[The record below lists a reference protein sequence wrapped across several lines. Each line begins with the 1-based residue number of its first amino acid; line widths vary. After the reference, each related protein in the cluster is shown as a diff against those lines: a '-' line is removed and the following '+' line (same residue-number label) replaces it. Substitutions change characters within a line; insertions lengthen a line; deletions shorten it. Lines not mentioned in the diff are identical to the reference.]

1 LSGVGGHSN
10 IADGFLLVIFVYG
23 GWDGTLYV
31 NEEVEHRRVYPGR
44 AAVIAVALLAVI
56 YTLVQVGLQGIVS
69 PAKLQANGGSALVY
83 IAQTM
88 GGTTLARAMAL
99 AIALSVIATTGAGIV
114 LGARIV
120 YGMASY
126 RALPGFLAGVSPRFS
141 TPVPSSVVVGVLIA
155 ALSAVYL
162 LATSVQNAFGDII
175 AILGDL
181 LAILYILTT
190 LAALTYYR
198 RRIIAS
204 WRDAIVAGVLPL
216 GAAGFLGWV
225 LDQNI
230 SSAWDSARPQV
241 WTLLGVV
248 ASGLIM
254 LLIARFV
261 LRSVFFRLPIE
272 SEPREQAVSA

>member
-1 LSGVGGHSN
+1 V
-10 IADGFLLVIFVYG
+10 
-23 GWDGTLYV
+23 
-31 NEEVEHRRVYPGR
+31 
-44 AAVIAVALLAVI
+44 AV
-56 YTLVQVGLQGIVS
+56 
-69 PAKLQANGGSALVY
+69 
-83 IAQTM
+83 
-88 GGTTLARAMAL
+88 
-99 AIALSVIATTGAGIV
+99 AIALSVIAGTGTGIV

-126 RALPGFLAGVSPRFS
+126 RALPEFLARVSPRFS
-141 TPVPSSVVVGVLIA
+141 TPVTSSVVVGVLIA

-204 WRDAIVAGVLPL
+204 WRDAIIVGVLPL

-225 LDQNI
+225 LYKNI

-248 ASGLIM
+248 ASGLVM
-254 LLIARFV
+254 MVIARFV
-261 LRSVFFRLPIE
+261 LRSVFFRLPRE
-272 SEPREQAVSA
+272 SESREQSASV